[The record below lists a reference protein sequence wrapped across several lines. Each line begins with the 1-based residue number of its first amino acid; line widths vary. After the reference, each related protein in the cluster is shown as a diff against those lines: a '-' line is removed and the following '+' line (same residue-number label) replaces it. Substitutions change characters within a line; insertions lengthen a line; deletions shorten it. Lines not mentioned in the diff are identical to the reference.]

1 MATNRNFIVKNGL
14 EVDGDTLFVDPT
26 NNRVGIKDSTPSYDL
41 DVAGTGRFTGDVNL
55 DNQLIIDNTN
65 SNGLTVTGGVG
76 DTYPHITLGGGGPQT
91 IKFLDAADAQGLELV
106 YRTSPDELKIE
117 KGSSYTLFSAD
128 RDDGSIKL
136 YYGNSLKWETTNTGV
151 KATGNITLTGNQYFG
166 DNQTANFGDSNDL
179 QIYHDGSNSYINDDG
194 DGALRLVG
202 NQVAVRFNAENMAVF
217 NANADV
223 QLYYDNV
230 QKFNTTTLGTSTTG
244 LSNAD
249 VFQSD
254 GGTYAAASETVTNAA
269 LVIPESSTIYTDDG
283 GYLRALIGK
292 NGDDITIGQ
301 HNTALITDIE
311 LKPGNNGGAVK
322 LHHAGASDNIKL
334 QTTGSGVSVT
344 GTASATTLSTGAS
357 GTGINIS
364 SNTISG
370 PSTLTIDPAGVGN
383 NTGTLV
389 IAGDL
394 QVDGTTTTI
403 NSTTVNVDDL
413 NLTLASGAANAA
425 AANGAGITIDGASAT
440 LTYVSAGD
448 NWKFNKDLVIGNDDN
463 GGHATYDSTAALRV
477 DGDAGVGLFVTNN
490 AQNSDPVAVF
500 YKNDEANNVPAVIIS
515 SDADNGSE
523 SIFDVRGRA
532 SQSTADLSATSDS
545 ADTILDVRGDTNV
558 YVTGDLYTGGRYSS
572 STKYRVLNT
581 NDESS
586 LNVDQVDGLHA
597 SSFLRSD
604 ANDTATGAITFSN
617 QVNMTR
623 YGGTHFHYST
633 NYDTYIT
640 YGAAAGGVFFRT
652 YNGSGYST
660 KVTLNKDGNFG
671 IGVTPTYKLHVS
683 GEAFVTGNINN
694 GGFDFKLGASNQTSR
709 GNSGNSRALVKQS
722 GDPPAQ
728 GEDPIGPKLVVNYAN
743 DFGGGTEVQSNLTV
757 TGSGGIKTTNGRIR
771 IENGTNGWVEIG
783 PTNTS
788 YSHFTTDR
796 PRYYFNKKIVV
807 DEGIVS
813 SYNEDLLLYANN
825 SSTLGVRV
833 TNSAATTLYYNSNAK
848 LATTN
853 TGVDITGNS
862 VVTGAVYCDEIN
874 DRTGTQLVLNA
885 GEAQGK
891 FSGQTGELIY
901 LNAEGGVLVS
911 TPDSGHSNFEAGYTQ
926 DSTRITGTYITIDG
940 NTVFHGGND
949 GTGSGLD
956 ADLLDGQQGSAY
968 LRSNADNNSATGNI
982 RTSNQIE
989 AGRGS
994 GSIALTPNDGYGN
1007 ANLAFNHRGGVPDVN
1022 GSSGRIECSVDS
1034 TTANMYF
1041 ELGNSSTAN
1050 TARSLT
1056 TVMDMTTGAINLRQA
1071 TTAHSNLTVT
1081 GTTTFNGAQTW
1092 NGNITWNT
1100 GKNIYIDG
1108 ESSFD
1113 VRSGG
1118 TWAVYNASNSN
1129 VWMTATY
1136 GQPLYMNNNSMNV
1149 IVNTSSSSDYFQIRH
1164 DTDTDITMS
1173 FYCESQTSKVADTF
1187 SDNSTDKKY
1196 ISFSNPNGSNDPGF
1210 IMHET
1215 SNSTS
1220 PDERNEGVLHLVPSD
1235 DNGYGDYVSIHGTN
1249 DPDCL
1254 KLHTDGRIETA
1265 GTYNLS
1271 LQSGGGVI
1279 TMEDRFVVNAGAEAC
1294 VINSTSNQLLLYNDA
1309 DETVIHRN
1317 DGSNYYILL
1326 SATGAT
1332 ASNTWNS
1339 LRPFFINTGSGLL
1352 QSNNGQTF
1360 AGGLSTSGTITL
1372 TGSAI
1377 FNHHATSSVDKIRV
1391 WNSSSYSI
1399 GMVSGRTHGRLN
1411 DYAMTFTMN
1420 NESDR
1425 GFLWRDTSHGASGG
1439 AMSLSTDG
1447 GLAVSRGINTG
1458 CGETDTG
1465 YHDHPL
1471 HVDNNWQTGQNS
1483 NYTTVY
1489 VDADYSGTAAYT
1501 ANRTQTGLRVDMDS
1515 SRSNTTS
1522 VNGNR
1527 HYLYGLYS
1535 TVDSSQYTHDSRGLY
1550 SFAKVTANGSGIGTQ
1565 SVFGAYTYAQAYAAG
1580 GAVNAYGIHSIAYR
1594 GGSTSGGTLYAVY
1607 GRAQNTT
1614 NGSGKSGN
1622 AVGGFF
1628 EVECDEDTIGDAKAV
1643 FAHIDRDGGTITTG
1657 YLYYGSYAGTVGTK
1671 RGIWLAGCT
1680 DSEIAGNLTCTG
1692 NITAYSDIKL
1702 KENIE
1707 DLENSLDKVCKLRGV
1722 SFNRKDLEGK
1732 PKQIGVI
1739 AQEIEQ
1745 VIPEVVSESPVLDE
1759 KGKETGEYTKT
1770 VAYGNMVGLLIEAI
1784 KDQQKQI
1791 DELKA
1796 KLENN

>member
-41 DVAGTGRFTGDVNL
+41 DVAGTGRFTGDVIFDSNVNL
-55 DNQLIIDNTN
+55 GDSDVLKFGDGEDLKIFHDGSN
-65 SNGLTVTGGVG
+65 SYIADIGTGGLNIQGSTVTIEHTGGNHAIV
-76 DTYPHITLGGGGPQT
+76 
-91 IKFLDAADAQGLELV
+91 ADGNGATNIYYQ
-106 YRTSPDELKIE
+106 
-117 KGSSYTLFSAD
+117 GSSKFA
-128 RDDGSIKL
+128 
-136 YYGNSLKWETTNTGV
+136 TTSTGV
-151 KATGNITLTGNQYFG
+151 SFTGNITLTGNQYFG
-166 DNQTANFGDSNDL
+166 DNQTANFGTGNDL
-179 QIYHDGSNSYINDDG
+179 QIYHDGSNSYINDTG

-694 GGFDFKLGASNQTSR
+694 GGFDFKLGASDQTSR
-709 GNSGNSRALVKQS
+709 GNSGTSRALVKSS
-722 GDPPAQ
+722 GA
-728 GEDPIGPKLVVNYAN
+728 KLIVNYAG

-757 TGSGGIKTTNGRIR
+757 TGTSGINTTAGHITANTG
-771 IENGTNGWVEIG
+771 NGWLKIG
-783 PTNTS
+783 PNNTS
-788 YSHFTTDR
+788 YAHIETDR
-796 PRYYFNKKIVV
+796 ARYYFNKRIVV

-825 SSTLGVRV
+825 SGTLGVRV
-833 TNSAATTLYYNSNAK
+833 THNAATTLYYDDAAK
-848 LATTN
+848 LATT
-853 TGVDITGNS
+853 TGGINVTGQTETDTLLSTNGISITGSPGTIAGSNFGNGYLRIGS
-862 VVTGAVYCDEIN
+862 STLGWSFDDNEMVTFGACIINGASGSTLTFSNIPRFNGGTSGSSSPFTVDSTQVVTN
-874 DRTGTQLVLNA
+874 LN
-885 GEAQGK
+885 
-891 FSGQTGELIY
+891 
-901 LNAEGGVLVS
+901 
-911 TPDSGHSNFEAGYTQ
+911 
-926 DSTRITGTYITIDG
+926 
-940 NTVFHGGND
+940 
-949 GTGSGLD
+949 

-968 LRSNADNNSATGNI
+968 LRSNANNDSATGTF
-982 RTSNQIE
+982 RTSASYIE
-989 AGRGS
+989 AGKGS
-994 GSIALTPNDGYGN
+994 GSVSLTINDGYGN
-1007 ANLAFNHRGGVPDVN
+1007 ANVAFNHLGGRPDVS

-1050 TARSLT
+1050 TVRTLSNVMTLT
-1056 TVMDMTTGAINLRQA
+1056 TSEIIAGSGVSFYGSGAGLTSLPAANLTGTISDARIPDTITPATLVQTKEVRTSNGTELVLNAGESAGKIGSQTAEIVYVNAEGGLRVCTPSVSNWGSGYVEQRTNITGGGIYFHRN
-1071 TTAHSNLTVT
+1071 TTAM
-1081 GTTTFNGAQTW
+1081 GEITTTDTTW
-1092 NGNITWNT
+1092 LRINQNT
-1100 GKNIYIDG
+1100 AKNIYTPRYIRADGGFFVDGTSKGIDG
-1108 ESSFD
+1108 
-1113 VRSGG
+1113 
-1118 TWAVYNASNSN
+1118 
-1129 VWMTATY
+1129 
-1136 GQPLYMNNNSMNV
+1136 
-1149 IVNTSSSSDYFQIRH
+1149 
-1164 DTDTDITMS
+1164 
-1173 FYCESQTSKVADTF
+1173 
-1187 SDNSTDKKY
+1187 
-1196 ISFSNPNGSNDPGF
+1196 NGSLIGPAFNLSVG
-1210 IMHET
+1210 
-1215 SNSTS
+1215 STS
-1220 PDERNEGVLHLVPSD
+1220 CK
-1235 DNGYGDYVSIHGTN
+1235 I
-1249 DPDCL
+1249 
-1254 KLHTDGRIETA
+1254 
-1265 GTYNLS
+1265 
-1271 LQSGGGVI
+1271 SG
-1279 TMEDRFVVNAGAEAC
+1279 N
-1294 VINSTSNQLLLYNDA
+1294 NNQLLLYNDA

-1326 SATGAT
+1326 SDTGST
-1332 ASNTWNS
+1332 ASDTWNTY
-1339 LRPFFINTGSGLL
+1339 RPFYINTGTGALH
-1352 QSNNGQTF
+1352 SNNSQIFG
-1360 AGGLSTSGTITL
+1360 GGLSTSGNLTF

-1377 FNHHATSSVDKIRV
+1377 LNHHAGDTADKIRV
-1391 WNSSSYSI
+1391 WTSSSYTI
-1399 GMVSGRTHGRLN
+1399 GMMSGRTHGRLN
-1411 DYAMTFTMN
+1411 DYAMTFTFN

-1425 GFLWRDTSHGASGG
+1425 GFLWRDTAHGTSGG

-1447 GLAVSRGINTG
+1447 GLAVSRGINIG
-1458 CGETDTG
+1458 GGETDTG
-1465 YHDHPL
+1465 WTDYPL
-1471 HVDNNWQTGQNS
+1471 SVDNAWQTGQNN
-1483 NYTTVY
+1483 NYQTVNIDSD
-1489 VDADYSGTAAYT
+1489 VSGTAAFT
-1501 ANRTQTGLRVDMDS
+1501 ANRSNIALRVDADNS
-1515 SRSNTTS
+1515 KSNTTS
-1522 VNGNR
+1522 ASGRR
-1527 HYLYGLYS
+1527 HSVYGIYATS
-1535 TVDSSQYTHDSRGLY
+1535 DSSQYTHGTY
-1550 SFAKVTANGSGIGTQ
+1550 GVYGFGKTTAAGSGIGTQ
-1565 SVFGAYTYAQAYAAG
+1565 TVMGMYGYAQAYASS
-1580 GAVNAYGIHSIAYR
+1580 GAVNAYGGHFLAYR
-1594 GGSTSGGTLYAVY
+1594 GGSTAGGTLYGVY
-1607 GRAQNTT
+1607 ARAHSTT
-1614 NGSGKSGN
+1614 NGSNKSGN
-1622 AVGGFF
+1622 AVGGYF
-1628 EVECDEDTIGDAKAV
+1628 EVECDEDTIADAKAV
-1643 FAHIDRDGGTITTG
+1643 QAHIDRDAGTITTG
-1657 YLYYGSYAGTVGTK
+1657 YLFYGSYAGTVGTK
-1671 RGIWLAGCT
+1671 RGIWCEGSTDNKISGTLHLTDDVYVGNDNNDFPGFGSNNTGGLHIEMASTTTGCSLFVSRT
-1680 DSEIAGNLTCTG
+1680 DNTPMYVNRNNNGGILSFRRNGNEKG
-1692 NITAYSDIKL
+1692 QVSITATNVSYQTSSDYRL
-1702 KENIE
+1702 KTNVVP
-1707 DLENSLDKVCKLRGV
+1707 LNNSIDRVKQLNPV
-1722 SFNRKDLEGK
+1722 SFNWTEDNSSGEGFIAHEVQQICPSSVANEKD
-1732 PKQIGVI
+1732 GVDENGNPIYQMIDYGSITPLLASALKEAI
-1739 AQEIEQ
+1739 AKIEQ
-1745 VIPEVVSESPVLDE
+1745 LEARVAELES
-1759 KGKETGEYTKT
+1759 
-1770 VAYGNMVGLLIEAI
+1770 N
-1784 KDQQKQI
+1784 
-1791 DELKA
+1791 
-1796 KLENN
+1796 